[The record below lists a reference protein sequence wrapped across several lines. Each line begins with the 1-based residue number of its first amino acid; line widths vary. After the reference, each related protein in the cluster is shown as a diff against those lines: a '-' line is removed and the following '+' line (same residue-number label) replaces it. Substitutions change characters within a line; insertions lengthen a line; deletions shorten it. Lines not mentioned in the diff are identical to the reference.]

1 MKGVRRNPSI
11 GSCGK
16 TSLHF
21 MKQTHSSNQAWLYF
35 AAAIICAAHCAVG
48 SAAED
53 LVKERAT
60 LTTKYAQQLADFAR
74 KCDAQKDAELA
85 AKVRKWAEPR
95 DPHKIYLAA
104 LPEPGGDS
112 SSDKHVNGASGD
124 LAIEQEF
131 QKHRK
136 AQAKQLYTLARSAI
150 RAKRASL
157 AFELVIDTLRENPDH
172 PDARRLLGFVPY
184 RNQWRT
190 RYDVKKL
197 RAGQVWDARFG
208 WLTPANLA
216 RYEKGERLYNGRWI
230 SADEES
236 RIRSDIRRAW
246 SIETEHY
253 SVRTNHSLEAGVA
266 LGVRLERL
274 YSAWQQTFVRYY
286 ATQAELD
293 QLFEGGG
300 LPRVDE
306 QRHLVVYFRNRDE
319 YRRALKGKIPPDIE
333 TTGIYMGDQRTAFFF
348 APPTPQPDGEPPADH
363 STLYHEA
370 AHQLFSESRPVVP
383 DVGRQANFWIV
394 EGIACYFESF
404 EAHPSYYTLGGALAE
419 RLQAARYRALVD
431 NFSFPLA
438 ELTQL
443 GMLQLQRNP
452 QIGTLYSQAA
462 GLTHFLIHYDSGRYR
477 DALVAYLLAV
487 YTGRARSD
495 TLAQLTGVSFD
506 ELDREYREF
515 LAALPD
521 GEAPVPETASE

>member
-1 MKGVRRNPSI
+1 MVLAF
-11 GSCGK
+11 
-16 TSLHF
+16 TS
-21 MKQTHSSNQAWLYF
+21 QASV
-35 AAAIICAAHCAVG
+35 A

-53 LVKERAT
+53 LVKERAA
-60 LTTKYAQQLADFAR
+60 LTAKYAEQLADFAR
-74 KCDAQKDAELA
+74 KCDAQKDAALA

-104 LPEPGGDS
+104 LPEPGGKASNDKLAKGEPVAS
-112 SSDKHVNGASGD
+112 S
-124 LAIEQEF
+124 LEQEF
-131 QKHRK
+131 QKLRS
-136 AQAKQLYTLARSAI
+136 AQAKQYYSLARSAI

-157 AFELVIDTLRENPDH
+157 AFELVIDTIRENPDH
-172 PDARRLLGFVPY
+172 PDARRLLGYVPY

-190 RYDVKKL
+190 RYDAKRL
-197 RAGQVWDARFG
+197 RSGQVWEARFG

-230 SADEES
+230 SADEDA
-236 RIRSDIRRAW
+236 RLRSDLRRAW

-293 QLFEGGG
+293 QLFAGGG

-319 YRRALKGKIPPDIE
+319 YRQAMQGKIPPDIE
-333 TTGIYMGDQRTAFFF
+333 TTGIYIGDQRTAFFF
-348 APPTPQPDGEPPADH
+348 APSTPQPAGEAPADY

-370 AHQLFSESRPVVP
+370 AHQLFGESRPIVP
-383 DVGRQANFWIV
+383 DVGREANFWII

-404 EAHPSYYTLGGALAE
+404 EAHPSYYTLGGALSE

-431 NFSFPLA
+431 NLIFPSA

-443 GMLQLQRNP
+443 GMLQMQRSP
-452 QIGTLYSQAA
+452 QIGTLYSQSA
-462 GLTHFLIHYDSGRYR
+462 GLAHFLIHYDSGRYR
-477 DALVAYLLAV
+477 DALVAYLVAV
-487 YTGRARSD
+487 YTGRARPD
-495 TLAQLTGVSFD
+495 TLAQLTGASFD
-506 ELDREYREF
+506 ELDHEYREY
-515 LAALPD
+515 LGALPD
-521 GEAPVPETASE
+521 SEAPVPETAGE